1 MATVIAFSSG
11 KGGVGKT
18 NISTNLGLSL
28 VARNLNVCLFDADTG
43 LANINILLGISPS
56 HTIQHVLNGQKSIEE
71 IIITL
76 PSGIS
81 IVPAA
86 SGIKECTNLTEQQ
99 NTLLTKSLQT
109 LEKKFDYL
117 LIDTAAGIDNNVI
130 DFVASAQYR
139 VIIITSEPTSLTDS
153 FALLKMLVMRK
164 EKKSIFILVNRVED
178 YQTSQLIFKRFQ
190 KAVKTYLKIDVH
202 YLGYLTTDPCVNKAV
217 TKQTPV
223 VASFPDSSI
232 SCGLASLADIIKRQF
247 KNEQNFPHFSQY
259 WANIAQNN
267 VADSAPITSLDIEK
281 GQKFQSSFTN
291 ISSKYEEA
299 KRSHIYG
306 LLKQDFS
313 ESQLKGLMLTLE
325 SIYEIKPK
333 TPFKDIDNLIS
344 AILAEA
350 NKEKIKKLHL
360 AIAGHYEQQLP
371 KRLND
376 PIASIKE
383 LSLSDQFS
391 KDDFNQLMKHFEN
404 TYQQRFKESY
414 FSEGNMLLTQI
425 QQLVSSQ

>member
-43 LANINILLGISPS
+43 LANINILMGISPS
-56 HTIQHVLNGQKSIEE
+56 YTIEHVLNGQKSIEE
-71 IIITL
+71 IIVTL

-81 IVPAA
+81 VVPAA
-86 SGIKECTNLTEQQ
+86 SGIKECTNLNEKQ
-99 NTLLTKSLQT
+99 NTLLTQSLQT

-117 LIDTAAGIDNNVI
+117 LIDTAAGIDNNVL

-178 YQTSQLIFKRFQ
+178 YQTSQLVFKRFQ

-202 YLGYLTTDPCVNKAV
+202 YLGYLTTDPSVNKAV
-217 TKQTPV
+217 SKQSPV
-223 VASFPDSSI
+223 VLSFPDSSI

-259 WANIAQNN
+259 WATIAQNN
-267 VADSAPITSLDIEK
+267 TAESASAVENNQIAQFKLPKIP
-281 GQKFQSSFTN
+281 
-291 ISSKYEEA
+291 SKHREA
-299 KRSHIYG
+299 KQAHIYA
-306 LLKQDFS
+306 LLEQDFS
-313 ESQLKGLMLTLE
+313 EQQLKDLMLTLE
-325 SIYEIKPK
+325 TIHQIKDK
-333 TPFKDIDNLIS
+333 TAFKNINSLII
-344 AILAEA
+344 AILDEA
-350 NKEKIKKLHL
+350 DKEKIKKLHL
-360 AIAGHYEQQLP
+360 AIAEHYQHQFP
-371 KRLND
+371 KKLND
-376 PIASIKE
+376 PVTSIKA

-391 KDDFNQLMKHFEN
+391 KDDFKQLMNHFEN

-425 QQLVSSQ
+425 QQLVSNK